1 MFDVFDD
8 VFVDDGDGDDDV
20 ERGIKFCLFCLIQEL
35 IKRELKLKQLITRSK
50 LKVNKEY
57 KKSSVNEG
65 CVYVY
70 GVWFFFV
77 SNGMR
82 RACVGVFGYLSL
94 Y

>member
-1 MFDVFDD
+1 MAVTGGVFDVFDD
-8 VFVDDGDGDDDV
+8 VVDDGDDDDDV

-65 CVYVY
+65 CVCVY
-70 GVWFFFV
+70 GF
-77 SNGMR
+77 
-82 RACVGVFGYLSL
+82 C
-94 Y
+94 